1 MVLSSALV
9 YSTCSPVSV
18 WGTGKKS
25 RSFFLEVASLI
36 LFSSDCKC
44 SSESKHSKLRH
55 SRVPIAL
62 HPFGVDLG
70 AANEEV
76 FKQTLLLFLSLCV
89 DWLNAE
95 NLEHSAITYFTW
107 LIVTHVSILASDISS
122 RWVQR
127 PSTTYRTFRYRW
139 IRKAPKM
146 QRFLFGKSFRIPKIP
161 SRRFGESLEPLYI
174 FGAMKLDQWAIT
186 LSSKDGCFQAHL
198 LVVVAFLLAFLT
210 KWLLKDLSVRSGLFP
225 SRLWILSPKVCL

>member
-1 MVLSSALV
+1 MFLINSRRPLVCATFLLRKHPFSRSYGVNLPSSFNMVLSSALV

-89 DWLNAE
+89 D
-95 NLEHSAITYFTW
+95 
-107 LIVTHVSILASDISS
+107 
-122 RWVQR
+122 
-127 PSTTYRTFRYRW
+127 
-139 IRKAPKM
+139 
-146 QRFLFGKSFRIPKIP
+146 
-161 SRRFGESLEPLYI
+161 
-174 FGAMKLDQWAIT
+174 
-186 LSSKDGCFQAHL
+186 
-198 LVVVAFLLAFLT
+198 
-210 KWLLKDLSVRSGLFP
+210 
-225 SRLWILSPKVCL
+225 